1 MIEGTILLAASLDL
15 VTVVTV
21 MTVNIHVMSATSKQQ
36 RTFFYQRFMSHR
48 PSGVLHRA
56 LNPGIFLVFLFAHF
70 LPLTYQLSSK
80 NTETP

>member
-1 MIEGTILLAASLDL
+1 MIGGTILLTASLDL
-15 VTVVTV
+15 VTVLTV
-21 MTVNIHVMSATSKQQ
+21 MTVNIHVMSATSKN
-36 RTFFYQRFMSHR
+36 FFYQTFTSHR